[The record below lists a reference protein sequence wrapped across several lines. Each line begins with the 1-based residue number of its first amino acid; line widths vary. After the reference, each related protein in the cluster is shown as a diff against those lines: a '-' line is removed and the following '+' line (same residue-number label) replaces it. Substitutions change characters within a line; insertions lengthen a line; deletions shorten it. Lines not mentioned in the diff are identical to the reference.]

1 MKKTLLIIFISVVIL
16 IMPTT
21 VLAHPGGLDSSGCH
35 YCRTNCGKW
44 GLDTNEY
51 HCHSGNTYSN
61 SKGEVYDK
69 SGTKISNSNSNNNDS
84 DNKDENV
91 NNNNSTTEKPSS
103 NNNNNTSNNSTT
115 NTKPET
121 SITKPSTSKPVE
133 KSKDTS
139 LEYIKINDQDILISD
154 EMNYETSKKNIE
166 IDVKSS
172 DIKSLVEFDTPELKV
187 GENEVIIKVTAEA
200 GNVKEYKMI
209 ITRKEIQSTVVI
221 KKFVFGSS
229 EVKFENNNATI
240 QKLSNE
246 TSFEYSYELSDE
258 SAKLLLYVNNNEVTK
273 LENIKKDDIIK
284 LVVVDVDDNR
294 NIYEI
299 KVTELSE
306 AESAIINGIAY
317 TIVGIILLSP
327 AIIIGVI
334 VYIRK
339 KKKKK

>member
-69 SGTKISNSNSNNNDS
+69 SGTKISNSNSNNNAS

-91 NNNNSTTEKPSS
+91 NNNNLTTEKPSS
-103 NNNNNTSNNSTT
+103 NNNNTSNNSTA

-139 LEYIKINDQDILISD
+139 LEYIKINGQDILISD

-229 EVKFENNNATI
+229 EVKFEKNNATI

-327 AIIIGVI
+327 TIIIGVI
-334 VYIRK
+334 IYIRK